1 MMRTKNLFKN
11 LFLVLLPCLLL
22 ISCRQIIVVNNT
34 SAKETVGTTTD
45 IYTFFSQQI
54 FNSTFFL
61 CCFLFL
67 VVAFLLSKYGYRLL
81 EKFFVADFKSKC
93 VYVFVTLAAILFIGC
108 IPIDTYGLWFAIPVC
123 AFMWSLWYLILEIRY
138 RCSNAIRNPKY
149 KRHRNIVLLGKF
161 MLAIWCLGWVLY
173 FIPAS
178 FKEQPHVGI
187 EVLFRPAI
195 YATDMFLLKVDGRLL
210 KTVEHHDVL
219 KGLLVSVNIVANIC
233 MMILLLSIVALRL
246 KAYLHVKHI
255 RVDNI
260 HNHLYVFFGLDDATK
275 LLAEDIKKDDSHS
288 VIVYVENSLAGEEE
302 QDEAKSNGW
311 KNILS
316 LLTHRQKTFT
326 DIPEDNRCALAIA
339 GCKISSI
346 DSADNDVWSSAGLD
360 KIKQLVTSLSLI
372 QGAELHIFFL
382 SENREDN
389 VIASSRMYNDHTNS
403 LISKTRIYCHA
414 RRNGVN
420 RVLESEDKIVL
431 VDSSYLAVEHLKTC
445 ASNHPINFVD
455 VETINKDN
463 PGSVS
468 SPFVSLIIGFG
479 ETGQEAF
486 KFLYEYSSFLD
497 VNASAHDSRRSQ
509 FVCHVVDS
517 KMSLLEGSFFA
528 SVPGLNKKEANCCF
542 HSCDYRSVD
551 FHNNILTK
559 ELAAKL
565 NYVVIAVG
573 NDEENMAVAVEILR
587 YVRRHRE
594 DLNKFRIFVRAYEKG
609 TFKHLEAIANHYNLL
624 LGGDAETDNRI
635 EIFGQNEEVF
645 QYEYIVN
652 DKYIKDGRI
661 YYETYRSLKIDP
673 SNDEGP
679 WDERHSLILKK
690 NAKKKPYETPWWLNS
705 KLNRKES
712 QDRSNA
718 LHAETKRIILEKT
731 VGKDLML
738 DFCNRVLGNR
748 TGSNSGIK
756 YAGLTSQENKLMLN
770 LAMTEHLRWMAAHE
784 MMGYIENT
792 QEHKCDER
800 TKQHNC
806 LKPWQMLDN
815 ESANAGYSVDFKLFD
830 FGVVETTLKM
840 ILQDDKESD

>member
-1 MMRTKNLFKN
+1 MNVKSLFKN
-11 LFLVLLPCLLL
+11 LFLVLLPCLFL

-34 SAKETVGTTTD
+34 SAKETVGTTLD
-45 IYTFFSQQI
+45 IHTFFSQQI

-81 EKFFVADFKSKC
+81 EKFFAADFKSKC

-149 KRHRNIVLLGKF
+149 KRHRNIVLLGKL
-161 MLAIWCLGWVLY
+161 MLAVWCLGWVLY

-210 KTVEHHDVL
+210 KTVEQHDLL

-260 HNHLYVFFGLDDATK
+260 YNHLYVFFGLDDATK
-275 LLAEDIKKDDSHS
+275 LLAEDIKKDDPHS

-326 DIPEDNRCALAIA
+326 DISEDNRCALAIA

-346 DSADNDVWSSAGLD
+346 DSADKDVWSSAGLD
-360 KIKQLVTSLSLI
+360 VVKKLINSLVSI

-389 VIASSRMYNDHTNS
+389 VIATSRMCNDETNKK
-403 LISKTRIYCHA
+403 IEKTRFYCHA

-420 RVLESEDKIVL
+420 RVLENDDKVVL

-455 VETINKDN
+455 VETIEKDN
-463 PGSVS
+463 PGAVS
-468 SPFVSLIIGFG
+468 TPFVSLIIGFG

-486 KFLYEYSSFLD
+486 KFLYEYSSFLNT
-497 VNASAHDSRRSQ
+497 NASAHNSRRSL
-509 FVCHVVDS
+509 FVCHVVDC
-517 KMSLLEGSFFA
+517 KMSLLEGAFFA
-528 SVPGLNKKEANCCF
+528 SVPVLNKKATNCCF
-542 HSCDYRSVD
+542 HSCDYRSLD
-551 FHNNILTK
+551 FYKNILT
-559 ELAAKL
+559 EYLAAKL

-573 NDEENMAVAVEILR
+573 NDEENMEVAVEILR
-587 YVRRHRE
+587 YVRRYRK
-594 DLNKFRIFVRAYEKG
+594 DLGKFRIYVRAYEKG
-609 TFKHLEAIANHYNLL
+609 SFKHLEDIARHYNNL
-624 LGGDAETDNRI
+624 LGVEFEKENI
-635 EIFGQNEEVF
+635 IVIFGQNQAIY

-652 DKYIKDGRI
+652 DKFMKDGKN
-661 YYETYRSLKIDP
+661 YYDTYRSLKLDP
-673 SNDEGP
+673 SSDSRTWE
-679 WDERHSLILKK
+679 ERHNKIANKENRILWERKS
-690 NAKKKPYETPWWLNS
+690 EIR
-705 KLNRKES
+705 RKES

-718 LHAETKRIILEKT
+718 LHANTKRLILEKT
-731 VGKDLML
+731 IGEENVI
-738 DFCNRVLGNR
+738 DFCNRTIGCR
-748 TGSNSGIK
+748 AGSNSDIR
-756 YAGLTSQENKLMLN
+756 YTNLSSQENKLMLN

-784 MMGYIENT
+784 MMGYVENS
-792 QEHKCDER
+792 EKHECNER

-806 LKPWQMLDN
+806 LIPWQMLDD
-815 ESANAGYSVDFKLFD
+815 ESTKVDYDVDFKLFD

>member
-1 MMRTKNLFKN
+1 MNVKNLFKN
-11 LFLVLLPCLLL
+11 LFLVLLPCLFL
-22 ISCRQIIVVNNT
+22 ISCRQIIVVNNS
-34 SAKETVGTTTD
+34 SAKDSVGTTTD
-45 IYTFFSQQI
+45 IQTFFSQQI

-67 VVAFLLSKYGYRLL
+67 VVAFLVSEYGYRLL
-81 EKFFVADFKSKC
+81 EKFFAAGFKSKC
-93 VYVFVTLAAILFIGC
+93 VYVFVMLAAILSIGC
-108 IPIDTYGLWFAIPVC
+108 IPIDTYGVWFAIPVC
-123 AFMWSLWYLILEIRY
+123 AFIWSLWYLILEIRY
-138 RCSNAIRNPKY
+138 RCSNEIKNPKY

-161 MLAIWCLGWVLY
+161 MLAVWCLGWVLY

-219 KGLLVSVNIVANIC
+219 KGLLVSVSIVANIC

-255 RVDNI
+255 HVDNI

-275 LLAEDIKKDDSHS
+275 LLAKDIKKDDPHS

-326 DIPEDNRCALAIA
+326 DISEDNRCALAIA

-346 DSADNDVWSSAGLD
+346 DSADKDVWSSAGLD
-360 KIKQLVTSLSLI
+360 VVKKLINSLVSI

-389 VIASSRMYNDHTNS
+389 VIATSRMCNDDTNRQ
-403 LISKTRIYCHA
+403 IGKTRLYCHA

-420 RVLESEDKIVL
+420 RVLENDDNVVL
-431 VDSSYLAVEHLKTC
+431 VDSSFLAVEHLKTC

-455 VETINKDN
+455 VETIDNEN
-463 PGSVS
+463 PGAVS

-486 KFLYEYSSFLD
+486 KFLYEYSSFLN
-497 VNASAHDSRRSQ
+497 VNASAHNSRRSQ
-509 FVCHVVDS
+509 FVCHVVDC
-517 KMSLLEGSFFA
+517 KMSLIEGAFFA
-528 SVPGLNKKEANCCF
+528 SVPVLNKKAISCCF
-542 HSCDYRSVD
+542 HSCDYRSLD
-551 FHNNILTK
+551 FYKNVLT
-559 ELAAKL
+559 EDLAAKL

-587 YVRRHRE
+587 YVRRYRK
-594 DLNKFRIFVRAYEKG
+594 DLGKFRIYVRAYEKG
-609 TFKHLEAIANHYNLL
+609 SFKHLEDIARHYNNL
-624 LGGDAETDNRI
+624 LGVEFEKENI
-635 EIFGQNEEVF
+635 IIIFGQNQAIY

-652 DKYIKDGRI
+652 DKFMKDGKN
-661 YYETYRSLKIDP
+661 YYDTYRSLKLDP
-673 SNDEGP
+673 SSDSRTWE
-679 WDERHSLILKK
+679 ERHNKIANKKDRILWERKS
-690 NAKKKPYETPWWLNS
+690 EIR
-705 KLNRKES
+705 RKES

-718 LHAETKRIILEKT
+718 LHANTKRLILEKT
-731 VGKDLML
+731 IGEDNVI
-738 DFCNRVLGNR
+738 DFCNKTIGCRA
-748 TGSNSGIK
+748 GSNSDII
-756 YAGLTSQENKLMLN
+756 YTNLSSQENKLMLN

-784 MMGYIENT
+784 MMGYVENS
-792 QEHKCDER
+792 EKHECDER

-806 LKPWQMLDN
+806 LIPWQMLDD
-815 ESANAGYSVDFKLFD
+815 ESTKVDYDVDFKLFD

>member
-1 MMRTKNLFKN
+1 MNVKNLFKN
-11 LFLVLLPCLLL
+11 LFLVLLPCLFL
-22 ISCRQIIVVNNT
+22 ISCRQIIVVNNS
-34 SAKETVGTTTD
+34 SAKDSVGTTTD
-45 IYTFFSQQI
+45 IQTFFSQQI

-67 VVAFLLSKYGYRLL
+67 VVAFLVSEYGYRLL
-81 EKFFVADFKSKC
+81 EKFFAADFKSKC

-108 IPIDTYGLWFAIPVC
+108 IPIDTYGVWFAIPVC
-123 AFMWSLWYLILEIRY
+123 AFIWSLWYLILEIRY

-161 MLAIWCLGWVLY
+161 MLAVWCLGWVLY

-195 YATDMFLLKVDGRLL
+195 YATDMFLLKIDGRLL

-219 KGLLVSVNIVANIC
+219 KGLLVSVSIVANIC

-260 HNHLYVFFGLDDATK
+260 HNHLYVFFGLDDATR
-275 LLAEDIKKDDSHS
+275 LLAEDIKKDNPHS

-326 DIPEDNRCALAIA
+326 DISEDNRCALAIA

-346 DSADNDVWSSAGLD
+346 DSADKDVWSSAGLD
-360 KIKQLVTSLSLI
+360 VVKKLINSLVSI

-389 VIASSRMYNDHTNS
+389 VIATSRMCNDDTNKQ
-403 LISKTRIYCHA
+403 IEKTRFYCHA

-420 RVLESEDKIVL
+420 RVLENDDNVVL
-431 VDSSYLAVEHLKTC
+431 VDSSFLAVEHLKTC

-455 VETINKDN
+455 VETIEKDN
-463 PGSVS
+463 PGAVS

-486 KFLYEYSSFLD
+486 KFLYEYSSFLN
-497 VNASAHDSRRSQ
+497 VNASAHNSRRSQ

-517 KMSLLEGSFFA
+517 KMSLLEGAFFA
-528 SVPGLNKKEANCCF
+528 SVPGLNEKEANCCF
-542 HSCDYRSVD
+542 HACDYRSVD
-551 FHNNILTK
+551 FRNNILTK
-559 ELAAKL
+559 DLAAKL

-573 NDEENMAVAVEILR
+573 NDEENMAVAVEVLR
-587 YVRRHRE
+587 YVRRYRK
-594 DLNKFRIFVRAYEKG
+594 DLGKFRIYVRAYEKG
-609 TFKHLEAIANHYNLL
+609 SFKHLEDIARHYNNL
-624 LGGDAETDNRI
+624 LGVEFEKENI
-635 EIFGQNEEVF
+635 IVIFGQNQAIY

-652 DKYIKDGRI
+652 DKFMKDGKN
-661 YYETYRSLKIDP
+661 YYDTYRSLKLDP
-673 SNDEGP
+673 SSDSRTWE
-679 WDERHSLILKK
+679 ERHNKIANKKDRILWERKS
-690 NAKKKPYETPWWLNS
+690 EIR
-705 KLNRKES
+705 RKES

-718 LHAETKRIILEKT
+718 LHANTKRLILEKT
-731 VGKDLML
+731 IGEDNVI
-738 DFCNRVLGNR
+738 DFCNKTIGCRA
-748 TGSNSGIK
+748 GSNSGIK

-806 LKPWQMLDN
+806 LIPWQMLDD
-815 ESANAGYSVDFKLFD
+815 ESTKVDYDVDFKLFD